1 MAKVKNRR
9 DNHNTKRPSSRAAYA
24 SFGES
29 AGSSAMKNGAKKSAA
44 GAGRRPSY
52 KSEGGYDAE
61 RDFEPNP
68 NVIVGRNP
76 VTEALKNGRE
86 IDKLMVSSSEGSM
99 IKILAMAKD
108 AGIPVMKVEKAAL
121 DRVAAGQAHQ
131 GVAAYIS
138 PYEYAEMEDI
148 FARAA
153 EKNEDPFIIILDNLE
168 DPHNLG
174 AILRTAEA
182 AGAHGVIIPKRR
194 AVGLTATV
202 YKASAGAV
210 EYVPVARVTNLTETI
225 KELKKRQ
232 MWVYGLD
239 MNGENWCAGDLTG
252 PIAVV
257 VGSEGRGISRLV
269 REQCDQILSLPM
281 QGSINSLNASVAC
294 GIVLYEVCRQ
304 RAGIRAKN

>member
-1 MAKVKNRR
+1 MEKERVENKVEKNERE
-9 DNHNTKRPSSRAAYA
+9 DVI
-24 SFGES
+24 
-29 AGSSAMKNGAKKSAA
+29 
-44 GAGRRPSY
+44 AGRN
-52 KSEGGYDAE
+52 A
-61 RDFEPNP
+61 
-68 NVIVGRNP
+68 VA
-76 VTEALKNGRE
+76 EALKSGRA
-86 IDKLMVSSSEGSM
+86 IDSLWVSKGEHGGNLPM
-99 IKILAMAKD
+99 LIAQCRKKD
-108 AGIPVMKVEKAAL
+108 IPVKEVDSRKMDTL
-121 DRVAAGQAHQ
+121 SRNHQ
-131 GVAAYIS
+131 GVIAFAACK
-138 PYEYAEMEDI
+138 EYAHLDDLFKVAEDKG
-148 FARAA
+148 
-153 EKNEDPFIIILDNLE
+153 EPPFFVLCDELE

-210 EYVPVARVTNLTETI
+210 EYVPVARVTNLTDTI
-225 KELKKRQ
+225 KELKKRN

-239 MNGENWCAGDLTG
+239 MNGESWCSGDLTG